1 MGANTF
7 VNICRWF
14 LELFIPVI
22 QDGLFMLQ
30 GDMADESMKL
40 KNGVQERD
48 KNRTNR
54 HMWERIQE

>member
-14 LELFIPVI
+14 LVLFIPDI

-30 GDMADESMKL
+30 GDMADEFIKL

-54 HMWERIQE
+54 HMWERIQG